1 MKYIKVNPYIRVFDA
16 IRDEK
21 IDIIFDQKQWVEVK
35 ESDWKRLKDS
45 ETKQG
50 NVIVPTFIEQ
60 SEGMGEIK
68 NLEPAEKV
76 VEDSNDDEWY
86 VEPADAEVEEE

>member
-1 MKYIKVNPYIRVFDA
+1 MKYVKVNPFIRVFDA

-21 IDIIFDQKQWVEVK
+21 LDIIFDQKEWIEVK

-50 NVIVPTFIEQ
+50 GVIVPTFVEK
-60 SEGMGEIK
+60 SDGMGEIK
-68 NLEPAEKV
+68 NLEVSEKEI
-76 VEDSNDDEWY
+76 EDSNDEEWY
-86 VEPADAEVEEE
+86 EEPADTIVEEE

>member
-1 MKYIKVNPYIRVFDA
+1 MKNIKLNPFIRDFDS

-21 IDIIFDQKQWVEVK
+21 LDVIIGKGWIEVK